1 MPAKQPAWKVS
12 TCCARGLRPFCC
24 VNARRPLLR
33 AVHSSSQPT
42 LRCAVL
48 QGMIEAQAQGGAPW
62 AAYAQR
68 LLDPGSRLF
77 RWPRPGGHDDKAH
90 PPIHPL
96 KPYAGGDRDKEQLF
110 EFIVRHFLA

>member
-1 MPAKQPAWKVS
+1 MGAKGSGLARPTAGVCSQQAHVQACLAACPNPAPW
-12 TCCARGLRPFCC
+12 
-24 VNARRPLLR
+24 
-33 AVHSSSQPT
+33 
-42 LRCAVL
+42 
-48 QGMIEAQAQGGAPW
+48 QGMIEAQAQGGSPW
-62 AAYAQR
+62 AAHAQR

-96 KPYAGGDRDKEQLF
+96 KPYPGGDRDKEQLF